1 MLQQSDVVPK
11 TESLVWQA
19 LQALCGIL
27 IELFYPHSLQSNGG
41 DVILAIIIALH
52 LKINDVLPVPR
63 RETLVPSLDC

>member
-1 MLQQSDVVPK
+1 MLTRRAGPCYNTDVVPK

-41 DVILAIIIALH
+41 DVILAMIIALSQ
-52 LKINDVLPVPR
+52 N
-63 RETLVPSLDC
+63 